1 MDVAAPSSH
10 SGRQLRRASD
20 PRCFLGRWGL
30 TTLYTELPVTQSQG
44 GGGAGTEPG
53 CMGAWAFPCHHRG
66 PRQVTK
72 SFLLEEQGTGLYQE
86 IIRPWASLSVAAHGV
101 GGLLSHNGRRS
112 LTPASWDPSILKSS
126 LLQPQQV
133 WATNPKL
140 CDYFQHWGMLIRR
153 KNTIKP
159 HSNPPAQQMPMSLM

>member
-72 SFLLEEQGTGLYQE
+72 SFLLEEQGTGLCQE